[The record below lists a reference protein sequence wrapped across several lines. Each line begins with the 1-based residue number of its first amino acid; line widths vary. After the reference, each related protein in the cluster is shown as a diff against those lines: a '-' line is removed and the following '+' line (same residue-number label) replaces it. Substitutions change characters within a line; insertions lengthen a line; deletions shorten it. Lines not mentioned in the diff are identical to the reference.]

1 MPVTMKQLLEEMVHR
16 DATDLHISAGSPP
29 LFRIDGI
36 LVPSNYDVLTKEE
49 AQQLV
54 YSVMTEEQ
62 KKKLEEEWEVDF
74 SFGITGLSR
83 FRANAYK
90 QRGSISIAI
99 RTIPYKIRSFEEL
112 GLPPVVEEFA
122 SRQKG
127 LVLVTGPTGHGKST
141 TLASIIEKINN
152 ERRCHIL
159 TIEDPIEYLFANKKA
174 YITQRQ
180 VESDTKSFARALKY
194 ALRQDPDVVMIGE
207 MRDLET
213 IAAALTISETGHLT
227 LATLHTNS
235 AVESVNRII
244 DVFPPH
250 QQQQVR
256 TQLAF
261 VILGIITQ
269 ALLPKIGGGR
279 VLACE
284 VLVATPAVKAMIR
297 DNKVHQIY
305 SLMQAGQKYGMQTMN
320 QSLYKLY
327 TQRKITLET
336 ALSFSRDPEELERM
350 IKEKSPIVK

>member
-1 MPVTMKQLLEEMVHR
+1 MPVTMRQLLEEMVHR

-29 LFRIDGI
+29 LFRIDGV

-54 YSVMTEEQ
+54 YSIMTEEQ

-90 QRGSISIAI
+90 QRGSVSIAI

-213 IAAALTISETGHLT
+213 ISAALTISETGHLT

-235 AVESVNRII
+235 AVESINRII

-284 VLVATPAVKAMIR
+284 VLVATPAVRAMIR
-297 DNKVHQIY
+297 DNKIHQIY

-327 TQRKITLET
+327 MQRKITFET
-336 ALSFSRDPEELERM
+336 AISFSRDPEELERM

>member
-16 DATDLHISAGSPP
+16 GATDLHISAGSPP
-29 LFRIDGI
+29 LFRIDGV

-54 YSVMTEEQ
+54 YSVMTDEQ

-122 SRQKG
+122 SRTKG

-174 YITQRQ
+174 FITQRQ

-213 IAAALTISETGHLT
+213 IEAALTISETGHLT

-235 AVESVNRII
+235 AVEAINRII

-256 TQLAF
+256 TQLSF
-261 VILGIITQ
+261 VLLGIITQ

-284 VLVATPAVKAMIR
+284 VLVATPAVRAMIR

-327 TQRKITLET
+327 MQRKITLET

-350 IKEKSPIVK
+350 IREKTSIPK

>member
-1 MPVTMKQLLEEMVHR
+1 MPVTMRQLLEEMVHR

-29 LFRIDGI
+29 LFRIDGV

-90 QRGSISIAI
+90 QRGSVSIAI

-213 IAAALTISETGHLT
+213 ISAALTISETGHLT

-235 AVESVNRII
+235 AVESINRII

-284 VLVATPAVKAMIR
+284 VLVATPAVRAMIR
-297 DNKVHQIY
+297 DNKIHQIY

-327 TQRKITLET
+327 MQRKITLET

>member
-16 DATDLHISAGSPP
+16 GATDLHISAGSPP
-29 LFRIDGI
+29 LFRIDGV

-54 YSVMTEEQ
+54 YSVMTDEQ

-99 RTIPYKIRSFEEL
+99 RTIPYKIRNFEEL

-122 SRQKG
+122 SRTKG

-213 IAAALTISETGHLT
+213 IEAALTISETGHLT

-235 AVESVNRII
+235 AVEAINRII

-256 TQLAF
+256 TQLSF
-261 VILGIITQ
+261 VLLGIITQ

-284 VLVATPAVKAMIR
+284 VLVATPAVRAMIR

-327 TQRKITLET
+327 MQRKITLET
-336 ALSFSRDPEELERM
+336 ALSFSRDPDELERM
-350 IKEKSPIVK
+350 IREKTPIPK

>member
-16 DATDLHISAGSPP
+16 GATDLHISAGAPP
-29 LFRIDGI
+29 LFRIDGV

-99 RTIPYKIRSFEEL
+99 RTIPYKIRSFQEL
-112 GLPPVVEEFA
+112 GLPPIVEELA

-127 LVLVTGPTGHGKST
+127 LILVTGPTGHGKST

-213 IAAALTISETGHLT
+213 ISAALTISETGHLT

-235 AVESVNRII
+235 AVESINRII

-284 VLVATPAVKAMIR
+284 VLVATPAVRAMIR
-297 DNKVHQIY
+297 DNKIHQIY

-327 TQRKITLET
+327 MQRKITLET

-350 IKEKSPIVK
+350 IKEKSLVVK

>member
-16 DATDLHISAGSPP
+16 GATDLHISAGAPP

-36 LVPSNYDVLTKEE
+36 LVPSNYDILTKEE

-83 FRANAYK
+83 FRANSYR
-90 QRGSISIAI
+90 QRGSVSIAI
-99 RTIPYKIRSFEEL
+99 RTIPYKIRSFAEL
-112 GLPPVVEEFA
+112 GLPPVVEELA
-122 SRQKG
+122 TRHKG
-127 LVLVTGPTGHGKST
+127 LILVTGPTGHGKST

-159 TIEDPIEYLFANKKA
+159 TIEDPIEYLFGNKKA

-180 VESDTKSFARALKY
+180 VESDTKTFGRALKY
-194 ALRQDPDVVMIGE
+194 ALRQDPDVVMVGE

-213 IAAALTISETGHLT
+213 ISAALTISETGHLT

-235 AVESVNRII
+235 AVESINRII

-261 VILGIITQ
+261 VLLGVVTQ
-269 ALLPKIGGGR
+269 SLLPRVGGGR

-284 VLVATPAVKAMIR
+284 VLVATPAVRAMIR
-297 DNKVHQIY
+297 DNKAHQIY

-327 TQRKITLET
+327 MQRRITLET

-350 IKEKSPIVK
+350 IREKSTVVK

>member
-16 DATDLHISAGSPP
+16 GATDLHISAGSPP
-29 LFRIDGI
+29 LFRIDGV

-54 YSVMTEEQ
+54 YSVMTDEQ

-99 RTIPYKIRSFEEL
+99 RMIPYKIRNFEEL

-122 SRQKG
+122 SRTKG

-180 VESDTKSFARALKY
+180 VESDTKTFARALKY

-213 IAAALTISETGHLT
+213 IESALIISETGHLT

-235 AVESVNRII
+235 AVEAINRII

-256 TQLAF
+256 TQLSF
-261 VILGIITQ
+261 VLLGIITQ

-284 VLVATPAVKAMIR
+284 VLVATPAVRAMIR
-297 DNKVHQIY
+297 DNKTHQIY

-327 TQRKITLET
+327 MQRKITLET
-336 ALSFSRDPEELERM
+336 ALSFSRDPDELERM
-350 IKEKSPIVK
+350 IREKTPITK

>member
-29 LFRIDGI
+29 LFRIDGV

-90 QRGSISIAI
+90 QRGSVSIAI

-213 IAAALTISETGHLT
+213 ISAALTISETGHLT

-235 AVESVNRII
+235 AVESINRII

-327 TQRKITLET
+327 MQRKITLET

-350 IKEKSPIVK
+350 IKEKSPVVK

>member
-1 MPVTMKQLLEEMVHR
+1 MPVTMRQLLEEMVHR

-327 TQRKITLET
+327 MQRKITLET

>member
-327 TQRKITLET
+327 MQRKITLET

>member
-1 MPVTMKQLLEEMVHR
+1 
-16 DATDLHISAGSPP
+16 
-29 LFRIDGI
+29 
-36 LVPSNYDVLTKEE
+36 
-49 AQQLV
+49 QLV

-327 TQRKITLET
+327 MQRKITLET

>member
-29 LFRIDGI
+29 LFRIDGV

-83 FRANAYK
+83 FRANAFK
-90 QRGSISIAI
+90 QRGSVSIAI

-284 VLVATPAVKAMIR
+284 VLVATPAVRAMIR

-327 TQRKITLET
+327 MQRKITLET

-350 IKEKSPIVK
+350 IKEKSPIGK